1 MSTIS
6 SKTISSNL
14 DKSLRLARIASIG
27 AIVLGVIF
35 IVVGIV
41 AWIAVSVTLRAE
53 GITVSEGAPFL
64 EGWEVAGPL
73 TAFAQASIINTHALA
88 MTDGQTYAQLA
99 QDDPMRATV
108 MNASFLRASLF
119 TSVISFGV
127 ALFAIG
133 VGVVSIL
140 LGWTSKT
147 LLKARGTSAVA
158 A

>member
-1 MSTIS
+1 MS
-6 SKTISSNL
+6 TISSNL

-27 AIVLGVIF
+27 VIVLGILF
-35 IVVGIV
+35 IVVGVV
-41 AWIAVSVTLRAE
+41 AWIAVSIKLRAE

-73 TAFAQASIINTHALA
+73 TAFAQADIINTHALA
-88 MTDGQTYAQLA
+88 MTDGLTYAQLA

-119 TSVISFGV
+119 TSVISFGI

-140 LGWTSKT
+140 LGWVSTT
-147 LLKARGTSAVA
+147 LLKARGASASA

>member
-6 SKTISSNL
+6 SSL
-14 DKSLRLARIASIG
+14 DKSLRLAHIASIG
-27 AIVLGVIF
+27 VIVLGVIF
-35 IVVGIV
+35 IVVGVV
-41 AWIAVSVTLRAE
+41 AWIAVSIKLRAE

-73 TAFAQASIINTHALA
+73 TAFAQADIINTHALA
-88 MTDGQTYAQLA
+88 MTDGLTYAQLA

-119 TSVISFGV
+119 TSVISFGI

-140 LGWTSKT
+140 LGWTSTT
-147 LLKARGTSAVA
+147 LLKARGTSPAVA

>member
-88 MTDGQTYAQLA
+88 MTDGLTYAQLA

-147 LLKARGTSAVA
+147 LLKARGASAVA

>member
-1 MSTIS
+1 MS
-6 SKTISSNL
+6 TISSNL
-14 DKSLRLARIASIG
+14 DKSLRLAHIASIG
-27 AIVLGVIF
+27 AIVLGVVF

-73 TAFAQASIINTHALA
+73 TAFSQASIINTHALA
-88 MTDGQTYAQLA
+88 MTDGLTYAQLA

-119 TSVISFGV
+119 TSVISFGI

-133 VGVVSIL
+133 VGIVSIL

-147 LLKARGTSAVA
+147 LLRARGASASA

>member
-53 GITVSEGAPFL
+53 GITVSEGAQFL

-73 TAFAQASIINTHALA
+73 TAYAQADIINTHALA
-88 MTDGQTYAQLA
+88 MTDGLTYAQLA

-147 LLKARGTSAVA
+147 LLKARGASAVA

>member
-6 SKTISSNL
+6 SNL
-14 DKSLRLARIASIG
+14 EKPLRLARIASIG
-27 AIVLGVIF
+27 VIVLGVLF
-35 IVVGIV
+35 IVVGVV
-41 AWIAVSVTLRAE
+41 AWIAVSIKLRAE

-73 TAFAQASIINTHALA
+73 TAFAQADIINTHALA
-88 MTDGQTYAQLA
+88 MTDGLTYAQLA

-119 TSVISFGV
+119 TSVISFGI

-147 LLKARGTSAVA
+147 LLQARGASAPA

>member
-1 MSTIS
+1 MS
-6 SKTISSNL
+6 TISSNL
-14 DKSLRLARIASIG
+14 DKSLRLAHIASIG
-27 AIVLGVIF
+27 VIVLGVIF
-35 IVVGIV
+35 IVVGVV
-41 AWIAVSVTLRAE
+41 AWIAVSIKLRAE

-73 TAFAQASIINTHALA
+73 TAFAQADIINTHALA
-88 MTDGQTYAQLA
+88 MTDGLTYAQLA

-119 TSVISFGV
+119 TSVISFGI

-140 LGWTSKT
+140 LGWTSTT
-147 LLKARGTSAVA
+147 LLKARGTSPAVA

>member
-6 SKTISSNL
+6 SSL
-14 DKSLRLARIASIG
+14 DKSLRLAHIASIG
-27 AIVLGVIF
+27 VIVLGVIF
-35 IVVGIV
+35 IVVGVV
-41 AWIAVSVTLRAE
+41 AWIAVSVKLRAE

-73 TAFAQASIINTHALA
+73 TAFAQADIINTHALA
-88 MTDGQTYAQLA
+88 MTDGLTYAQLA

-119 TSVISFGV
+119 TSVISFGI

-147 LLKARGTSAVA
+147 LLKARGSSAAVA